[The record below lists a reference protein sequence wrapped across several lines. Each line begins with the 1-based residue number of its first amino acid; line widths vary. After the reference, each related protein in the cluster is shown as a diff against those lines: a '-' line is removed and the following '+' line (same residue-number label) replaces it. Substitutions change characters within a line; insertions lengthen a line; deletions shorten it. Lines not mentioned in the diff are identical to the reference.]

1 MKEEGSGFE
10 EHDGTVAGGL
20 PTGRKH
26 FAKHKGGIAMSNPHV
41 RALTRFWWVL
51 LIGVGVATIAA
62 VEMVASISLLFPPK
76 ATFRSRPIYTATQLV
91 LVNSGQNPYLRTGVT
106 TTVPRPARTTVIKPR
121 GALAVQPTV
130 ESIPQAPSV
139 SVQPPDVNTLIRAAN
154 FYPHL
159 IMSDQVLALRNRMF
173 GTMRGEISAK
183 ALNSV
188 QTPNRFRPSDFPVI
202 QIDGVAHNPKDAIK
216 LVEATVSAFRRWL
229 VQNQEQA
236 RVPPG
241 QRILLDNLQVPRSA
255 AKSGGPKAGLPL
267 LVGLAVLAAFAG
279 LVLVLDRLL
288 PQSGGRYAWQAWIRE
303 ARPATP
309 AAAEPVVTEADI
321 HGDGLQPDL
330 SEERGQAQLAPRS

>member
-1 MKEEGSGFE
+1 
-10 EHDGTVAGGL
+10 
-20 PTGRKH
+20 
-26 FAKHKGGIAMSNPHV
+26 MSNPHV

-51 LIGVGVATIAA
+51 LIGVWVATIAA
-62 VEMVASISLLFPPK
+62 VEMVASISLFFPPK
-76 ATFRSRPIYTATQLV
+76 ATFRSRPVYTATQLV

-121 GALAVQPTV
+121 GGLAVQPTV
-130 ESIPQAPSV
+130 ETIPQAPGV

-159 IMSDQVLALRNRMF
+159 IMSDQVLALRDRMF
-173 GTMRGEISAK
+173 GAMRGEITAK

-202 QIDGVAHNPKDAIK
+202 QVDGVAHNPKYAIK

-236 RVPPG
+236 HVPPG
-241 QRILLDNLQVPRSA
+241 QRILLDNLQLPRSA
-255 AKSGGPKAGLPL
+255 TKSGGPKAGLPV

-279 LVLVLDRLL
+279 LALVLDKLL
-288 PQSGGRYAWQAWIRE
+288 PQSAGGYVRRVWRRGVE
-303 ARPATP
+303 PEDE
-309 AAAEPVVTEADI
+309 AAAALAVTGSGI

-330 SEERGQAQLAPRS
+330 SEERGQAQLAPRG